1 MGTIG
6 GQERTFEVSGLV
18 EYQPGKGLNLSLNTV
33 AFESSWLW
41 LGRWLRVRCWVGERE
56 GGGDADP
63 TG

>member
-41 LGRWLRVRCWVGERE
+41 LGR
-56 GGGDADP
+56 
-63 TG
+63 